1 MFNKILVANRGE
13 IAVRIIRACKEM
25 GIRTLAVYSQADRD
39 SLHAKFADGAI
50 CIGPAKSAESYLN
63 ITSLISS
70 MEVADVEAVH
80 PGYGF
85 LAENAGFAEVCEKCG
100 IKFIGPSSAVMRLMG
115 NKVQAKKIAEEIKV
129 PVLPWS
135 NRALSDEKDALEVS
149 RKIGFPVLIKAAS
162 GGGGRGMKL
171 VHTQA
176 SLASAFNMAKMEA
189 MSAFGD
195 AEVFI
200 ERFCELPRHIEIQ
213 IVADE
218 HGNVIHLGERECS
231 IQRRHQKILE
241 ECPSPRVDARLR
253 QKMGESAVRLA
264 RGIGYTNVGTVEFL
278 LDKDKN
284 FYFMEMNTRIQ
295 VEHPVTEMVT
305 GVDIVKEQINISM
318 GRKLSLKQKN
328 VAFKGHSIEC
338 RINAEDPFTYV
349 PSPGKITELVL
360 PGGPGVRVDTHIYC
374 GYVVPPY
381 YDNLLAKLVV
391 HAETRMDA
399 IARMTRALEEFHIG
413 GIKTN
418 VPLHLRI
425 MKDHDFI
432 AGKTDIDFLSR
443 YSQNIMHQ

>member
-1 MFNKILVANRGE
+1 MFNKILIANRGE
-13 IAVRIIRACKEM
+13 IAIRIIRACKEM
-25 GIRTLAVYSQADRD
+25 GIRTLAVYSEADKD
-39 SLHAKFADGAI
+39 ALHARFADGAI
-50 CIGPAKSAESYLN
+50 CIGPAKSKDSYLN

-70 MEVADVEAVH
+70 MEVADAEAVH

-85 LAENAGFAEVCEKCG
+85 LAENAGFAEACEKCG
-100 IKFIGPSSAVMRLMG
+100 IKFIGPTSALMRLMG
-115 NKVQAKKIAEEIKV
+115 NKVQAKKTAEELNV

-135 NRALSDEKDALEVS
+135 NRGLSDEKEALEVAK
-149 RKIGFPVLIKAAS
+149 KIGFPVLIKAAS

-189 MSAFGD
+189 VSAFGD
-195 AEVFI
+195 GEVFI

-218 HGNVIHLGERECS
+218 HGNVVHLGERECS

-241 ECPSPRVDARLR
+241 ESPSPQVDARLR
-253 QKMGESAVRLA
+253 HKMGDAAVKLA
-264 RGIGYTNVGTVEFL
+264 KGIGYTNVGTVEFL
-278 LDKDKN
+278 LDKNKN

-305 GVDIVKEQINISM
+305 GVDLLKEQINIAM
-318 GRKLSLKQKN
+318 GKKLKLKQKN
-328 VAFKGHSIEC
+328 IALKGHSIEC
-338 RINAEDPFTYV
+338 RINAEDPKTFV
-349 PSPGKITELVL
+349 PSPGKITELII
-360 PGGPGVRVDTHIYC
+360 PGGPGVRVDSAIYC
-374 GYVVPPY
+374 GYTVPPY

-391 HAETRMDA
+391 YAENRSEA

-418 VPLHLRI
+418 ISLHLRI
-425 MKDHDFI
+425 MRDHDFI

-443 YSQNIMHQ
+443 FS

>member
-1 MFNKILVANRGE
+1 MFNKILIANRGE
-13 IAVRIIRACKEM
+13 IAIRIIRACKEM
-25 GIRTLAVYSQADRD
+25 GIRTLAVYSEADKD
-39 SLHAKFADGAI
+39 ALHARFADGAI
-50 CIGPAKSAESYLN
+50 CIGPAKSKDSYLN

-70 MEVADVEAVH
+70 MEVADAEAVH

-85 LAENAGFAEVCEKCG
+85 LAENAGFAEACEKCG
-100 IKFIGPSSAVMRLMG
+100 IKFIGPTSALMRLMG
-115 NKVQAKKIAEEIKV
+115 NKVQAKKTAEELNV

-135 NRALSDEKDALEVS
+135 NRGLSDEKEALEVAK
-149 RKIGFPVLIKAAS
+149 KIGFPVLIKAAS

-189 MSAFGD
+189 VSAFGD
-195 AEVFI
+195 GEVFI

-218 HGNVIHLGERECS
+218 HGNVVHLGERECS

-241 ECPSPRVDARLR
+241 ESPSPQVDARLR
-253 QKMGESAVRLA
+253 HKMGDAAVKLA
-264 RGIGYTNVGTVEFL
+264 KGIGYTNVGTVEFL
-278 LDKDKN
+278 LDKNKN

-305 GVDIVKEQINISM
+305 GVDLLKEQINIAM
-318 GRKLSLKQKN
+318 GKKLKLKQKN
-328 VAFKGHSIEC
+328 ISLKGHSIEC
-338 RINAEDPFTYV
+338 RINAEDPKTFV
-349 PSPGKITELVL
+349 PSPGKITELII
-360 PGGPGVRVDTHIYC
+360 PGGPGVRVDSAIYC
-374 GYVVPPY
+374 GYTVPPY

-391 HAETRMDA
+391 YAENRSEA

-418 VPLHLRI
+418 ISLHLRI
-425 MKDHDFI
+425 MRDHDFI

-443 YSQNIMHQ
+443 FS